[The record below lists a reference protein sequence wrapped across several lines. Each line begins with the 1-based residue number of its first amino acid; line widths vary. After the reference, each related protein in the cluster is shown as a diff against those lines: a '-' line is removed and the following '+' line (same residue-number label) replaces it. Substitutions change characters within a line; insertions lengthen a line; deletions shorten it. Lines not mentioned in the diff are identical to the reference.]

1 MKNGRLRNDFMRN
14 LSSHHKVA
22 DKVADD
28 HQVLSVTTQRTKC
41 IKSESC
47 NHLAKRKIATTHMDP
62 LEDYQLICF
71 SPFCQ

>member
-1 MKNGRLRNDFMRN
+1 MRNGRLWNDFMQN
-14 LSSHHKVA
+14 LSSHHKEA
-22 DKVADD
+22 DKVVDD

-41 IKSESC
+41 IKNESC
-47 NHLAKRKIATTHMDP
+47 NHLAKKIATTHTDP